1 MIQNRLFCLSV
12 LSILIFSQAGCSQ
25 KSGAIESILISYPMG
40 ETALL
45 VQNSGES
52 SLFYGA
58 LPQYQKIK
66 QGTFDVDGLYHQ
78 LETRLHDNVPRE
90 KWPDPKSESG
100 MVNILFQDGTKK
112 AYLIFDEQAFAEQL
126 FSKAREN
133 IR

>member
-1 MIQNRLFCLSV
+1 MIQNRIFCLFI
-12 LSILIFSQAGCSQ
+12 LINLIFSQAGCTQ
-25 KSGAIESILISYPMG
+25 KAGAIESILISYPIG
-40 ETALL
+40 ETTLL
-45 VQNSGES
+45 VQSNGES

-66 QGTFDVDGLYHQ
+66 QGIFNIDELYNQ
-78 LETRLHDNVPRE
+78 SKTRLHDNVPRE
-90 KWPDPKSESG
+90 EWPDPKSEAG

-112 AYLIFDEQAFAEQL
+112 EYLIFDEQAFTEQL

>member
-1 MIQNRLFCLSV
+1 LI
-12 LSILIFSQAGCSQ
+12 ILIFSQAGCSQ
-25 KSGAIESILISYPMG
+25 KVGAIESILISYPMG
-40 ETALL
+40 ETTLL

-90 KWPDPKSESG
+90 KWPDSDSEAG

-112 AYLIFDEQAFAEQL
+112 AYLIFDEQALAEQL